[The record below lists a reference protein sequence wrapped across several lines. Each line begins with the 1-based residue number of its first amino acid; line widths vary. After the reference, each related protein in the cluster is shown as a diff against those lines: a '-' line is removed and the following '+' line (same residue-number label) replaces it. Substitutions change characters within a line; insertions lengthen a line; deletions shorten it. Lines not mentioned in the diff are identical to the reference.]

1 MEVLNNTQKNYKIA
15 ALSYLWITC
24 IIPIIFSK
32 DEFMKFHAMQGLIL
46 SIIQITASFLI
57 VIPVLGWIFAIMV
70 TFVTVLAIRSALSG
84 GKWKIPYVYE
94 LSQRINIK

>member
-15 ALSYLWITC
+15 ALSYLWVTC

-32 DEFMKFHAMQGLIL
+32 DEFMKFHARQGLIL

-57 VIPVLGWIFAIMV
+57 VIPVLGWIFAIMII
-70 TFVTVLAIRSALSG
+70 FITVLAIRSVLSG